1 MSADCDRKIRQKHQK
16 KLSEDEIFLTCF
28 IELLEFA
35 GDRLGASMVRERLH
49 ELKESKQLKEWI
61 S

>member
-1 MSADCDRKIRQKHQK
+1 MNADRDRKIRRKRHK
-16 KLSEDEIFLTCF
+16 KISEDEIFLNSF

-49 ELKESKQLKEWI
+49 ELKESKQLKGWT